1 MNEQVHII
9 HYWFCLKLFRM
20 GAISVD
26 SADAAFWSRSTLF
39 VQACLS
45 EYEGQTQWH
54 WFISWLL
61 KLSVCILLSMFF
73 IWTIFRTKT
82 GCTCSFNRT
91 RSDCACC
98 DVDACQCPESNRFQC
113 VQCGRTE
120 NCGKRKFIVGRFLSY
135 SFYSPQLK
143 KLNRCILLLFC
154 SSTRPYVH
162 YIVRQFSL
170 CTQGISHKKV
180 FQLCLCCWHSYW
192 DRGVDHPA
200 PRL

>member
-1 MNEQVHII
+1 M
-9 HYWFCLKLFRM
+9 
-20 GAISVD
+20 AISVD
-26 SADAAFWSRSTLF
+26 STDAAFWSRSTLF

-45 EYEGQTQWH
+45 EYEGQIQRQ

-61 KLSVCILLSMFF
+61 KLSVCILLSLFF

-113 VQCGRTE
+113 VQCGHTE

-135 SFYSPQLK
+135 SFYPPPHLWK
-143 KLNRCILLLFC
+143 RGTDVYCFC
-154 SSTRPYVH
+154 FVRLPVRTYIISFVTVFLVYTRYLSQES
-162 YIVRQFSL
+162 I
-170 CTQGISHKKV
+170 
-180 FQLCLCCWHSYW
+180 
-192 DRGVDHPA
+192 
-200 PRL
+200 